1 MGVIFLDG
9 SIALFDQC
17 PELNLCMVHVF
28 RRQFTRG
35 SGSPMAVFLAIRK
48 VTHAVILRTHVE
60 INYGGDFVIMQGVCI
75 AAGTDKVIE

>member
-1 MGVIFLDG
+1 
-9 SIALFDQC
+9 
-17 PELNLCMVHVF
+17 
-28 RRQFTRG
+28 
-35 SGSPMAVFLAIRK
+35 MAVFLAIRK